1 MSHLCINAIILP
13 RQARDKRRE
22 NSIKCHFLAGP
33 AWSSCAVPMQ
43 SSGRCV
49 HTRTH
54 REDTHRHT
62 TTQRQ
67 DSLHLR
73 VFFCPCPIFLAVDSE
88 FICHWPDHLPACVC
102 AAACRS
108 GSNYAALVR
117 VWFVCRHGDFDLA
130 RCNDS
135 LRRPITVRCVQ
146 HLLTTLAYNTSH
158 ASHASARRCAV
169 PSSPCLRVTVWR
181 A

>member
-1 MSHLCINAIILP
+1 VPFSCRSRLEQLRGAHAKLWQVCNTHARTEKTHTDTQLHRDRTVCI
-13 RQARDKRRE
+13 
-22 NSIKCHFLAGP
+22 
-33 AWSSCAVPMQ
+33 
-43 SSGRCV
+43 CV
-49 HTRTH
+49 
-54 REDTHRHT
+54 
-62 TTQRQ
+62 
-67 DSLHLR
+67 L
-73 VFFCPCPIFLAVDSE
+73 FFGPCPIFLAVDSE

-102 AAACRS
+102 AAARRS

-117 VWFVCRHGDFDLA
+117 VWFVRRHGDFDLA

-146 HLLTTLAYNTSH
+146 HLLTTLAYNTCLHTPH

-181 A
+181 AQPMHNICVTYA